1 VFEAAESGDGHARE
15 IVAEEAAIVA
25 RALAAVALVLDPEL
39 IVLGGGIG
47 RAPGFAEQ
55 VSVRLAELSPVV
67 PEVRPSALGPDA
79 VVDGCLA
86 VGGDQLWERVL
97 SSRLDVEPVRS

>member
-1 VFEAAESGDGHARE
+1 VFAAAAAGDSRARE
-15 IVAEEAAIVA
+15 IVAGEAAIVA
-25 RALAAVALVLDPEL
+25 RALAAIVAVVDPEL

-55 VSVRLAELSPVV
+55 VHLRLEELSPIV

-86 VGGDQLWERVL
+86 VGGEQLWERIL
-97 SSRLDVEPVRS
+97 SSRAEL